1 MSMEYAV
8 ASSTWSEG
16 SSMPHTTEWRTLGL
30 GTAKKTKEHNSFRM
44 THGDRWRYVYEL
56 MEEYPSIGVWKYKK
70 SMCPNVCILIREVG
84 TLYVT
89 LTKRDTTSN
98 DTELMATLMSGR
110 VVWSGIFKPSVRLR
124 VIGVRGAVQD
134 MCLKTNVGTK
144 QTNIKLVYGGDVVR
158 GNVVLKHPCDLACP
172 KRNQFLSD
180 WRASYRTR
188 SLRCWFK

>member
-1 MSMEYAV
+1 
-8 ASSTWSEG
+8 
-16 SSMPHTTEWRTLGL
+16 
-30 GTAKKTKEHNSFRM
+30 
-44 THGDRWRYVYEL
+44 
-56 MEEYPSIGVWKYKK
+56 MEEYPLIGVWKYKR
-70 SMCPNVCILIREVG
+70 SLDPNVSILIREVG

-89 LTKRDTTSN
+89 LTKRDTASN
-98 DTELMATLMSGR
+98 DTEFMATLMSGR

-124 VIGVRGAVQD
+124 VIGVRDAVQD

-158 GNVVLKHPCDLACP
+158 GNVVLKHPCDLARP

>member
-1 MSMEYAV
+1 
-8 ASSTWSEG
+8 
-16 SSMPHTTEWRTLGL
+16 MPHTTEWRTLGL

-44 THGDRWRYVYEL
+44 THGDRWRYVYEF
-56 MEEYPSIGVWKYKK
+56 MEEYPSIGVWKYKR
-70 SMCPNVCILIREVG
+70 SLDPNVSILIREVG

-110 VVWSGIFKPSVRLR
+110 VVWSGNFKASER
-124 VIGVRGAVQD
+124 VLALGPKDEVQD
-134 MCLKTNVGTK
+134 MCVATNVCTG

-158 GNVVLKHPCDLACP
+158 GNVVLKHPCDLARP
-172 KRNQFLSD
+172 KRNQYLSD